1 MDVKKMSVLCVVA
14 AMAATACSSTPGGSS
29 SPTAGSSAGGGG
41 TKVTIGV
48 DFPMSGGEAPNGVPA
63 ANGVKL
69 ALKQNPVSG
78 FDITINVLDDAVN
91 GVHNPQQGAKNIT
104 QFVNDPSV
112 VGVVGPYNS
121 NVAAAEI
128 PLTNAAGLL
137 QCSPANTS
145 PTLTKPSFGALD
157 LRKTHPDQIAYV
169 RVATTDDIQG
179 AAGADIAFN
188 TAHAKTAFVIDDT
201 ETYGKGLADQFV
213 TTFKQLGGTV
223 VDGASH
229 GVGKAQQT
237 DFTALLTQAKA
248 ANPDYVFF
256 GGVTTTGGGLLRKQM
271 VTQGMGSIP
280 FGGGDGIVDGSA
292 ATSGSFLNVAGDA
305 GDMNTYGTVAATHDI
320 PDPQKFASD
329 YKAEYNTEPGSYS
342 AAAYAC
348 TQLILSALKNAGA
361 GVTDMAQ
368 LRSKVRAYIANPATT
383 FTTVLGSFHFDANGD
398 TSQKIISDYQYD
410 PSTKDWKFFQQKD
423 FGASGS

>member
-1 MDVKKMSVLCVVA
+1 MDVKKFSALCVAA
-14 AMAATACSSTPGGSS
+14 AMAAAACSSPGTSPSS
-29 SPTAGSSAGGGG
+29 SASSSASTGGGG
-41 TKVTIGV
+41 TAVTIGV

-69 ALKQNPVSG
+69 AVSENPVPG
-78 FDITINVLDDAVN
+78 YTVTVNVLDDAVN
-91 GVHNPQQGAKNIT
+91 GVHNPQQGAKNVT

-112 VGVVGPYNS
+112 IAIVGPYNS

-128 PLTNAAGLL
+128 PITNAAGLV

-145 PTLTKPSFGALD
+145 PTLTKPSYGALD
-157 LRKTHPDQIAYV
+157 LRKTNPTKIAYV

-188 TAHAKTAFVIDDT
+188 TVKAKNAFVVDDT

-213 TTFKQLGGTV
+213 KTFTSLGGTV
-223 VDGASH
+223 IGGSSH
-229 GVGKAQQT
+229 GVGKAQQG

-292 ATSGSFLNVAGDA
+292 ATSGSFLNVAGDQ
-305 GDMNTYGTVAATHDI
+305 GDVGTYGTVAATHDI
-320 PDPQKFASD
+320 PDPTGFATK
-329 YKAEYNTEPGSYS
+329 YKAAYNTEPGSYS
-342 AAAYAC
+342 AASYAC
-348 TQLILSALKNAGA
+348 TQLILQALKSVGNDRA
-361 GVTDMAQ
+361 
-368 LRSKVRAYIANPATT
+368 KVRAYIANPSTT
-383 FTTVLGSFHFDANGD
+383 FDTVLGSFHFDENGD
-398 TSQKIISDYQYD
+398 TSQHIISDYQFD